1 MSIATDAIEILQG
14 ALILA
19 DFLEE
24 EERGQVLR
32 RIQQLQ
38 RRDEDPRTF
47 IAFVGEKKA
56 GKSSL
61 LKAITGVP
69 LPTAVRE
76 CTAAF
81 A

>member
-38 RRDEDPRTF
+38 RRDEDPR
-47 IAFVGEKKA
+47 IHRLCG
-56 GKSSL
+56 
-61 LKAITGVP
+61 
-69 LPTAVRE
+69 
-76 CTAAF
+76 
-81 A
+81 